1 MIDGIH
7 RVGDGGTALYLVR
20 HGETDWN
27 AQGRMQGHAD
37 IPLNETGMRQAEA
50 LAERLAADAE
60 KWTALWT
67 SDLKRALQTAEAIA
81 IRTSLTMHPWK
92 KLRERSLGELEG
104 MPFEEVRRRFP
115 GYLTGEVPMP
125 GIETRAALRRRSME
139 ALGELVRRYP
149 GGRVLVVSHGAFIN
163 TALAYISGGRAGTG
177 KTRIH
182 NTSLSVF
189 VWDGQEWQVP
199 VINDVAHLQEEGAG
213 GVGEPSELTGS

>member
-1 MIDGIH
+1 MIDHIY

-27 AQGRMQGHAD
+27 ARGLMQGHAD

-50 LAERLAADAE
+50 LAERLAGGA
-60 KWTALWT
+60 WTALWT
-67 SDLKRALQTAEAIA
+67 SDLKRAVQTAEAIA
-81 IRTSLTMHPWK
+81 VRTGLTIHPWK

-104 MPFEEVRRRFP
+104 MSFEEVRQRFP
-115 GYLTGEVPMP
+115 TYLTGEVPLP
-125 GIETRAALRRRSME
+125 GIESRAALRRRSME

-149 GGRVLVVSHGAFIN
+149 GGRVLVVTHGAFIN

-177 KTRIH
+177 KTRLH

-189 VWDGQEWQVP
+189 VWDGQGWQAP

-213 GVGEPSELTGS
+213 GVAEASELTGS